1 MADMVL
7 APDQG
12 DYGLDWQCGK
22 ASDAVIPGRC
32 EASNPESRDSG
43 SGAKAPSRNDGVGML
58 VAMTSRPPDLLAA
71 IHLSL
76 SARERAAVLFLG
88 GGDHFQVLV
97 GARDRRARG
106 EDVPLILDL
115 VGGQGRDPIHFL
127 HQLMIGGAEVTLPRL
142 QNIEFCAFFQVV
154 YDFLPFRPFLFF

>member
-106 EDVPLILDL
+106 VEVPPRPAPLRGERRGRIQLHHPLDIP
-115 VGGQGRDPIHFL
+115 VRGR
-127 HQLMIGGAEVTLPRL
+127 
-142 QNIEFCAFFQVV
+142 
-154 YDFLPFRPFLFF
+154 